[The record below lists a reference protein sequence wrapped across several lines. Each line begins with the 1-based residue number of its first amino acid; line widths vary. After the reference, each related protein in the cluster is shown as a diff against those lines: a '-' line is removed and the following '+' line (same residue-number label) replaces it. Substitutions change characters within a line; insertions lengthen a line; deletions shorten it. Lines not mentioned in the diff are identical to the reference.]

1 MSIKG
6 MIKLKIKLDIIKQ
19 HGSCIVRRVGG
30 DYSMHAHI
38 STMNGCKLLVDCIK
52 GNKLPK
58 SSYLKVSCQR
68 LLSEEEYSR
77 LRPSKQ
83 MYYNVNKGAR

>member
-1 MSIKG
+1 
-6 MIKLKIKLDIIKQ
+6 MIILNIKLDIIKQ
-19 HGSCIVRRVGG
+19 HGSYIVRRIDGE
-30 DYSMHAHI
+30 YKQHAHI

-52 GNKLPK
+52 RNKLPK
-58 SSYLKVSCQR
+58 SNYLKVSCQR